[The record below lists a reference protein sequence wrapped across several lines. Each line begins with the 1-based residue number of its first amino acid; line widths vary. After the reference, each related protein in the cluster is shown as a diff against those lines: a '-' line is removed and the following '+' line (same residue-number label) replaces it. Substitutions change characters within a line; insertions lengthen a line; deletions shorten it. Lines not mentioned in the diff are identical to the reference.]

1 MYLPK
6 EKISLGYSCEFEDI
20 CFLYF
25 FLIGDIIKV
34 GYDNFLQYY
43 GLLTTTQEQIQDK
56 FVKNNIDGEIPTPL
70 QYLFMLFQLPGYNKI
85 VEKAFEFFLHDT
97 VLFLLNSYEIV
108 VGDIREKHLLSE
120 DNFENFQ
127 NCIRELVGDEPI
139 EKIEENIDPRLARM
153 RAKQRLRDQIKNKQ
167 AQEKIKYTFSTLMLS
182 TCCLGVGVTF
192 ENIERLPYATML
204 KFHKL
209 CADKDKYETD
219 IASMIAGADS
229 KQINLEYWVKD

>member
-6 EKISLGYSCEFEDI
+6 EKISLGYSCEFEDV
-20 CFLYF
+20 CFLYPP
-25 FLIGDIIKV
+25 LIKDIVKV

-43 GLLTTTQEQIQDK
+43 GLLTITQEQIQDK

-70 QYLFMLFQLPGYNKI
+70 QYLFMLSQLPGYNKI
-85 VEKAFEFFLHDT
+85 VEKAFKFFLHDT
-97 VLFLLNSYEIV
+97 VLFLSNSYEIV

-120 DNFENFQ
+120 DNFEDFQ

-167 AQEKIKYTFSTLMLS
+167 AQEKIKYIFQTVCHHF
-182 TCCLGVGVTF
+182 
-192 ENIERLPYATML
+192 NIVYRRVQLPPKAIDGREVRSSDTHIQHPRIVFL
-204 KFHKL
+204 QN
-209 CADKDKYETD
+209 ASD
-219 IASMIAGADS
+219 IR
-229 KQINLEYWVKD
+229 